1 MRQLVPIFLLM
12 ATLTTAAWAQDSAAP
27 QPVPSTQSGSGGD
40 YGYGGRAELFVNGF
54 GLFGNGTSGN
64 AINQQETQ
72 SGGVSVGYR
81 FHLNA
86 VSALEGRYGFSR
98 DSQKYTI
105 GGTGGTVSSVPAYLS
120 EISAS
125 YVYSLPKFRYLQPFL
140 EGGGGLVLFVPGN
153 YGGGSTAAGAV
164 VPPNSAGNQLAYI
177 GTNSIYS
184 GAPAGLPT
192 QGKGMF
198 VYGGGADFPV
208 MSRLSFRVELRGLAY
223 KTPDFG
229 IVAFQ
234 TNTFSFVYEPSLGVV
249 YRF

>member
-12 ATLTTAAWAQDSAAP
+12 ATATAACAQDTAAP
-27 QPVPSTQSGSGGD
+27 QQPRTTQSRPGYDGS
-40 YGYGGRAELFVNGF
+40 RAEVFVNGF

-72 SGGVSVGYR
+72 SGGASVGYR

-86 VSALEGRYGFSR
+86 SSALEGRYGFSR

-105 GGTGGTVSSVPAYLS
+105 GNTVSSVPAYLS

-125 YVYSLPKFRYLQPFL
+125 YVYSLPKSRYLQPFL

-177 GTNSIYS
+177 GTNAVYG
-184 GAPAGLPT
+184 GAPAGLQT
-192 QGKGMF
+192 QAKGMF
-198 VYGGGADFPV
+198 VLS
-208 MSRLSFRVELRGLAY
+208 MSRRWAWRTASRAEL
-223 KTPDFG
+223 TCPF
-229 IVAFQ
+229 
-234 TNTFSFVYEPSLGVV
+234 
-249 YRF
+249 

>member
-12 ATLTTAAWAQDSAAP
+12 ATLTTMACAQDSAAT
-27 QPVPSTQSGSGGD
+27 QPPPTTQSRSGD

-125 YVYSLPKFRYLQPFL
+125 YVYSLPKSRYLQPFL
-140 EGGGGLVLFVPGN
+140 EGGGEGWSYSFPAITVAVPRHPIP
-153 YGGGSTAAGAV
+153 STAALRPVFKRRRKACLFTEV
-164 VPPNSAGNQLAYI
+164 AR
-177 GTNSIYS
+177 
-184 GAPAGLPT
+184 
-192 QGKGMF
+192 MF
-198 VYGGGADFPV
+198 
-208 MSRLSFRVELRGLAY
+208 LSCHE
-223 KTPDFG
+223 
-229 IVAFQ
+229 
-234 TNTFSFVYEPSLGVV
+234 
-249 YRF
+249 

>member
-1 MRQLVPIFLLM
+1 MRKLVPIFLLM
-12 ATLTTAAWAQDSAAP
+12 ATLTTMACAQDSAAP
-27 QPVPSTQSGSGGD
+27 QPPPTTQSRSGD

-64 AINQQETQ
+64 AISQQETQ

-125 YVYSLPKFRYLQPFL
+125 YVYSLPKSRYLQPFL

-153 YGGGSTAAGAV
+153 YGAGSTTS
-164 VPPNSAGNQLAYI
+164 NSLYG
-177 GTNSIYS
+177 GTSS
-184 GAPAGLPT
+184 GLQT
-192 QGKGMF
+192 QAKGVF
-198 VYGGGADFPV
+198 VYGGGADIPV
-208 MSRLSFRVELRGLAY
+208 MSRVSFRIEVRGLAY
-223 KTPDFG
+223 RTPDFG
-229 IVAFQ
+229 TVAFQ
-234 TNTFSFVYEPSLGVV
+234 TNSFSFLYEPSLGVT
-249 YRF
+249 YHF

>member
-1 MRQLVPIFLLM
+1 M
-12 ATLTTAAWAQDSAAP
+12 ATLTTMACAQDSAA
-27 QPVPSTQSGSGGD
+27 TQSPPTTQSRSGD

-64 AINQQETQ
+64 AISQQETQ

-125 YVYSLPKFRYLQPFL
+125 FVYSLPKSRYLQPFL

-153 YGGGSTAAGAV
+153 YGAGSTTS
-164 VPPNSAGNQLAYI
+164 NSLYG
-177 GTNSIYS
+177 GTSS
-184 GAPAGLPT
+184 GLQT
-192 QGKGMF
+192 QAKGVF
-198 VYGGGADFPV
+198 VYGGGADIPV
-208 MSRLSFRVELRGLAY
+208 MSRVSFRIEVRGLAY
-223 KTPDFG
+223 GTPDFG
-229 IVAFQ
+229 TVAFQ
-234 TNTFSFVYEPSLGVV
+234 TNSFSFLYEPSLGVT
-249 YRF
+249 YHF

>member
-1 MRQLVPIFLLM
+1 MRKLVPIFLLM
-12 ATLTTAAWAQDSAAP
+12 ATLTTMACAQDSAAP
-27 QPVPSTQSGSGGD
+27 QPPPTTQSRSGD
-40 YGYGGRAELFVNGF
+40 YGYAGRAELFVNGF

-64 AINQQETQ
+64 AISQQETQ

-125 YVYSLPKFRYLQPFL
+125 FVYSLPKSRYLQPFL

-153 YGGGSTAAGAV
+153 YGAGSTTS
-164 VPPNSAGNQLAYI
+164 NSLYG
-177 GTNSIYS
+177 GTSS
-184 GAPAGLPT
+184 GLQT
-192 QGKGMF
+192 QAKGVF
-198 VYGGGADFPV
+198 VYGGGADIPV
-208 MSRLSFRVELRGLAY
+208 MSRVSFRIEVRGLAY
-223 KTPDFG
+223 RTPDFG
-229 IVAFQ
+229 TVAFQ
-234 TNTFSFVYEPSLGVV
+234 TNSFSFLYEPSLGVT
-249 YRF
+249 YHF

>member
-12 ATLTTAAWAQDSAAP
+12 ATLTTMACAQDSAAP
-27 QPVPSTQSGSGGD
+27 QPPPTTQSRSGD

-125 YVYSLPKFRYLQPFL
+125 YVYSLPKSRYLQPFL

-153 YGGGSTAAGAV
+153 YVTVPRHPIPSTAA
-164 VPPNSAGNQLAYI
+164 LR
-177 GTNSIYS
+177 
-184 GAPAGLPT
+184 
-192 QGKGMF
+192 
-198 VYGGGADFPV
+198 PV
-208 MSRLSFRVELRGLAY
+208 FKRRRKACLFTE
-223 KTPDFG
+223 
-229 IVAFQ
+229 VARI
-234 TNTFSFVYEPSLGVV
+234 SPSCHE
-249 YRF
+249 

>member
-1 MRQLVPIFLLM
+1 MRPLVPIFLLM
-12 ATLTTAAWAQDSAAP
+12 ATATVACAQDSATP
-27 QPVPSTQSGSGGD
+27 QQPRTTQSRPGYDGS
-40 YGYGGRAELFVNGF
+40 RAEVFVNGF

-72 SGGVSVGYR
+72 SGGASVGYR

-86 VSALEGRYGFSR
+86 SSALEGRYGFSR

-105 GGTGGTVSSVPAYLS
+105 GNTVSSVPAYLS

-125 YVYSLPKFRYLQPFL
+125 YVYSLPKSRYLQPFL

-177 GTNSIYS
+177 GTNAVYG
-184 GAPAGLPT
+184 GAPAGLQT
-192 QGKGMF
+192 QAKGMF
-198 VYGGGADFPV
+198 VYGGGADVPV
-208 MSRLSFRVELRGLAY
+208 MSRLSFRIELRGLAY

-229 IVAFQ
+229 SVAFQ
-234 TNTFSFVYEPSLGVV
+234 TNKFSFVYEPSLGVA